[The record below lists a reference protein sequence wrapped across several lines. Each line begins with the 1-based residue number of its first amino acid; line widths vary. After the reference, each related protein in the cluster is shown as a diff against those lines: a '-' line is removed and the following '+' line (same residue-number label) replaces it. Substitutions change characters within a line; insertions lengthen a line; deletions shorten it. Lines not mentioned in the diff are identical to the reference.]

1 MQFISIVT
9 VRIFLLSVKS
19 LIEDWSK
26 RLKRNIFLIM
36 KVKSIKTK
44 VAVYT
49 ILFMVILTSVI
60 TAAGYKL
67 YRDSVMKS
75 YISYTETVLE
85 YSYRSCVD
93 YSFGDMIKE
102 RDMPDDYEKFRS
114 ELNTVKDSSDIEYL
128 YAVYFDDIND
138 IHSLHYAINAK
149 SQEELSSGKPLSEIY
164 SYMGKTCEEGAFEDD
179 TLMLLRDAV
188 KNKECESKTLEG
200 YSDDYGHMLNG
211 YRVVFDSDDNAVGL
225 ICVEVDINRINSE
238 LSDYVRIVIMIALI
252 LTAVIISLYYFN
264 IERYLI
270 RPILNIAE
278 SSDSFVKEMQN
289 NTEPENLIYNEVSV
303 REGSELGL
311 LANNVKSLADGVAL
325 YMTSLKK
332 ETSERERISTEL
344 SLATQ
349 IQAAMLPHDFPPYP
363 ERHEFDIFATMEPA
377 KEVGGDFYDFFFID
391 DDHLCLVMA
400 DVSGKGIP
408 AALFMMISKTILQS
422 CAMLGVSAG
431 EILTKTNEAF
441 CSNNQV
447 DMFVTVWLGILEIST
462 GKMTCANAG
471 HEYPAIKRKGGSF
484 ELFKDKHGIAIGAM
498 DGVKYKEYTLQ
509 FEPGDKLFVYTDG
522 VPEATDA
529 DMRMFGTAQMVQAL
543 NNAPEADPEKIIS
556 NVRSSVQEFVKNAEQ
571 FDDLTMLC
579 IEYLG
584 NSLEDQNDI
593 RFNSTLLR

>member
-1 MQFISIVT
+1 MMQFISIVT

-332 ETSERERISTEL
+332 ETSEE
-344 SLATQ
+344 
-349 IQAAMLPHDFPPYP
+349 
-363 ERHEFDIFATMEPA
+363 
-377 KEVGGDFYDFFFID
+377 
-391 DDHLCLVMA
+391 
-400 DVSGKGIP
+400 
-408 AALFMMISKTILQS
+408 
-422 CAMLGVSAG
+422 
-431 EILTKTNEAF
+431 
-441 CSNNQV
+441 
-447 DMFVTVWLGILEIST
+447 
-462 GKMTCANAG
+462 
-471 HEYPAIKRKGGSF
+471 
-484 ELFKDKHGIAIGAM
+484 
-498 DGVKYKEYTLQ
+498 
-509 FEPGDKLFVYTDG
+509 
-522 VPEATDA
+522 
-529 DMRMFGTAQMVQAL
+529 
-543 NNAPEADPEKIIS
+543 
-556 NVRSSVQEFVKNAEQ
+556 SV
-571 FDDLTMLC
+571 
-579 IEYLG
+579 
-584 NSLEDQNDI
+584 
-593 RFNSTLLR
+593 